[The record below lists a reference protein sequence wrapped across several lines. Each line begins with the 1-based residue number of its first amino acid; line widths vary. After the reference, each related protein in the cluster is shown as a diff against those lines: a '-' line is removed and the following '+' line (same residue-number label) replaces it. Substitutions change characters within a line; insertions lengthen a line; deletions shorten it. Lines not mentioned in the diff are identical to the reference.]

1 MKHLTARRVARSFP
15 GTGRVYVASPY
26 TGVTLRVVA
35 ASVNGCRHVTLRT
48 AEGRDVIVDDTQ
60 KLEWRKT

>member
-1 MKHLTARRVARSFP
+1 MKHLTARRLARTFP
-15 GTGRVYVASPY
+15 VTGHVFVTSPY
-26 TGVTLRVVA
+26 SGVTLRVVA